1 MGAEVMWHK
10 MQFWKSIDL
19 RALLDKKHKKFRII
33 IISIVL
39 VASTALLVDHL
50 LSKKQAQAEPG
61 LQTSTVRR
69 GDIEIIAS
77 GVGTL
82 IPADETDLSFTT
94 SGVIA
99 DIPVHVGQEV
109 KKGDQ
114 LAQLSNIANLKAQV
128 ASAEMA
134 VIEAEQAVETLLVTE
149 ASVKAAAELEVAEA
163 KEALQDAIY
172 DNYQMQQGNRA
183 SAEDYAAIYAN
194 YILAL
199 EKVEQ
204 LEREFSKVEKK
215 AASDPRRAMSLAEL
229 EAARS
234 IADSYYTSLQW
245 YEAAPT
251 ELEQASLDANI
262 ALARARVEEAL
273 IALEKVENGPDPAEL
288 ALAQAKLDNAEAQLE
303 SAKSDLA
310 GGTLAAPMDGIIISV
325 NAEANEYVSEQ
336 PVITIANVKQ
346 PQLMIYL
353 DESDF
358 INIVLGY
365 PVEVIFD
372 SQPDIIFTG
381 SVTQVDP
388 VLTTSDG
395 VPTITGLVQIDT
407 EYAKQVS
414 KLPLNSNAS
423 IDIIVARSENAILVP
438 VEALRDISADEYA
451 VFVIDEDGQLQ
462 VRMVEIGLI
471 DITYAEVLDGLQPGE
486 VVSTGIVETQ

>member
-1 MGAEVMWHK
+1 M
-10 MQFWKSIDL
+10 
-19 RALLDKKHKKFRII
+19 
-33 IISIVL
+33 
-39 VASTALLVDHL
+39 
-50 LSKKQAQAEPG
+50 
-61 LQTSTVRR
+61 
-69 GDIEIIAS
+69 
-77 GVGTL
+77 
-82 IPADETDLSFTT
+82 
-94 SGVIA
+94 
-99 DIPVHVGQEV
+99 
-109 KKGDQ
+109 
-114 LAQLSNIANLKAQV
+114 
-128 ASAEMA
+128 
-134 VIEAEQAVETLLVTE
+134 
-149 ASVKAAAELEVAEA
+149 
-163 KEALQDAIY
+163 
-172 DNYQMQQGNRA
+172 
-183 SAEDYAAIYAN
+183 
-194 YILAL
+194 
-199 EKVEQ
+199 
-204 LEREFSKVEKK
+204 
-215 AASDPRRAMSLAEL
+215 
-229 EAARS
+229 
-234 IADSYYTSLQW
+234 
-245 YEAAPT
+245 
-251 ELEQASLDANI
+251 
-262 ALARARVEEAL
+262 
-273 IALEKVENGPDPAEL
+273 
-288 ALAQAKLDNAEAQLE
+288 
-303 SAKSDLA
+303 
-310 GGTLAAPMDGIIISV
+310 
-325 NAEANEYVSEQ
+325 
-336 PVITIANVKQ
+336 KQ